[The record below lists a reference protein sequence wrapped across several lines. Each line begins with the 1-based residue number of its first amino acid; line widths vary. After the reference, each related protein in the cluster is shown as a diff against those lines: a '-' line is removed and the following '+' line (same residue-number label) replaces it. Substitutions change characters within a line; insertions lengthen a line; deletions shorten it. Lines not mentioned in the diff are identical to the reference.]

1 MYCTNQPQLIDRVPD
16 FQKCEKKAKTTSE
29 KSILNSVKIFVMAI
43 RLIISTLGFQGGYQD
58 SEYVSNVNRTNIAQT
73 AEDNENGQKQN

>member
-16 FQKCEKKAKTTSE
+16 FKKKKKKAKTTSE

-43 RLIISTLGFQGGYQD
+43 RLIISTLGVQGGYQD